1 MEIGSSKKLNNM
13 DATKNMFLLSKEKI
27 PDEKETIIRRQGFVT
42 FVYRIAE
49 LLQLGMFCYRRD
61 VRCVVKLVK
70 LLFGWVWEAV
80 GHFRNKL
87 RLLVEVA
94 LDQRNHHLSGR
105 VHGSRHLHLIL
116 TLVPW
121 HFIISR
127 LLLYLFSLKL
137 QLFVSE
143 IFKWHNN
150 IKNLFVLY

>member
-70 LLFGWVWEAV
+70 LLFGWV
-80 GHFRNKL
+80 
-87 RLLVEVA
+87 
-94 LDQRNHHLSGR
+94 
-105 VHGSRHLHLIL
+105 
-116 TLVPW
+116 
-121 HFIISR
+121 
-127 LLLYLFSLKL
+127 
-137 QLFVSE
+137 
-143 IFKWHNN
+143 
-150 IKNLFVLY
+150 